1 MFAADRASWQ
11 NPRILVLLLL
21 IFLCGALA
29 GALTMRAGL
38 HEKLH
43 RGTSYWR
50 DSKTQFLS
58 YDKLRKDSRPS
69 WTILRSIT
77 KTSKPKWKM
86 FAPPV
91 RTGSCSCSPHRNAS
105 ALSNCAISSR
115 SSSTNALAFQSEHF
129 YCILAEHGVIL
140 KSDTWIDLGF
150 ARAGLTNCNHD
161 KKC

>member
-50 DSKTQFLS
+50 DSKTQFFS
-58 YDKLRKDSRPS
+58 YDKLRKDMDLTAEQSQRLK
-69 WTILRSIT
+69 TILDDFAKYHEDLET
-77 KTSKPKWKM
+77 QMKM
-86 FAPPV
+86 SAPPV
-91 RTGSCSCSPHRNAS
+91 RTGSFRCSPPRNAS
-105 ALSNCAISSR
+105 ASSNCAINCR
-115 SSSTNALAFQSEHF
+115 PSSTTALAFQAEHF
-129 YCILAEHGVIL
+129 YCILA
-140 KSDTWIDLGF
+140 
-150 ARAGLTNCNHD
+150 
-161 KKC
+161 